1 MGLGKTIH
9 LSQGNF
15 IIYEMKGKGVQEP
28 AGGAKNFGPITKE
41 GNRKILY
48 ASQKRDLLFG

>member
-15 IIYEMKGKGVQEP
+15 IIYEMKGQGVQEP